1 MTTRKTVPTKKTPA
15 KKTLAQ
21 KTTAKRA
28 PAKKASTTKTF
39 NAFDLTNG
47 SVSLYL
53 LAMKPSEIF
62 PFTRVSRV
70 DEDPEAGFQ
79 RKLDSHRV
87 KRISEYIS
95 GGRVVPGAII
105 LSAQDSKGITF
116 NEKEGTLTF
125 PAEAGFFLVID
136 GQHRLYGSTKA
147 ESELKCNI
155 KIPVCILANLS
166 HTEEVQYF
174 IDINGNQKG
183 VSKTLRI
190 ELTKFLVEEDSTDA
204 IRLKLFEELNGDPD
218 SPLFGHLSA
227 TQRSIG
233 YLSHVPF
240 KAALDRIL
248 EKDPLKK
255 LDFEKKKKLL
265 NNYLSGV
272 YSNLEEVD
280 QEKRLYQSAFFQ
292 AIFRVFEKACEISLM
307 YHRNY
312 SKKAFSEIFGFLQD
326 LNFDSH
332 SGSNEETVINLT
344 KEISLMLDIS
354 LTTAK
359 VSEELL

>member
-1 MTTRKTVPTKKTPA
+1 MTTSKKAPA
-15 KKTLAQ
+15 KKTPQRKAASKKSAQ
-21 KTTAKRA
+21 
-28 PAKKASTTKTF
+28 TKTF
-39 NAFDLTNG
+39 PAFNLTGG
-47 SVSLYL
+47 SVGLYL
-53 LAMKPSEIF
+53 LAVKPSEIF

-70 DEDPEAGFQ
+70 DDDPEVGFQ

-87 KRISEYIS
+87 KRISEYIQD
-95 GGRVVPGAII
+95 GKVVPGAII
-105 LSAQDSKGITF
+105 ISAQDSKRISF
-116 NEKEGTLTF
+116 NQSTGKLTF
-125 PAEAGFFLVID
+125 PAEEGFFLVID

-147 ESELKCNI
+147 ETELGCDI

-190 ELTKFLVEEDSTDA
+190 ELTKFLVEEESIDA
-204 IRLKLFEELNGDPD
+204 IRLKLFDELNSDPD

-233 YLSHVPF
+233 YISHVPF
-240 KAALDRIL
+240 KAALDRVL

-255 LDFEKKKKLL
+255 LDFEKKKKLI
-265 NNYLSGV
+265 NNYLTGV
-272 YSNLEEVD
+272 FANLEEVD
-280 QEKRLYQSAFFQ
+280 QEKRLFQSAFFQ

-312 SKKAFSEIFGFLQD
+312 SRKAFTEIFAFLQD
-326 LNFDSH
+326 LNFESH
-332 SGSNEETVINLT
+332 SGSNEEAVSNLT
-344 KEISLMLDIS
+344 KEISLMLDVS

-359 VSEELL
+359 VSEDLL